1 MEKEVNNTEKIT
13 DKRLKNLRPAWKKG
27 DPTPNPNGRGKGVRN
42 FQTIYMEA
50 MKILADKN
58 STTVEQLEAEMVA
71 NAAVLARKGDFR
83 FYKDT
88 MDRLHGSP
96 VNRNE
101 LSGAEGGD
109 LTIKTIVV
117 NKDAS
122 HN

>member
-1 MEKEVNNTEKIT
+1 MEKEVENSVNNRVKG
-13 DKRLKNLRPAWKKG
+13 LKPFKKG
-27 DPTPNPNGRGKGVRN
+27 ESGNPNGRPKGQRN

-50 MKILADKN
+50 MKILANKN

-71 NAAVLARKGDFR
+71 NAAILARKGDFR

-101 LSGAEGGD
+101 HGGVDGAD

-122 HN
+122 ND

>member
-1 MEKEVNNTEKIT
+1 MENEVGNRKKTVERPQN
-13 DKRLKNLRPAWKKG
+13 KNLKRDAGPGRPKG
-27 DPTPNPNGRGKGVRN
+27 QRN

-101 LSGAEGGD
+101 LTGKDGKEFEV
-109 LTIKTIVV
+109 KTIII
-117 NKDAS
+117 NKA
-122 HN
+122 

>member
-1 MEKEVNNTEKIT
+1 MEQEEVKNSEKT
-13 DKRLKNLRPAWKKG
+13 AKKRGRPFQDG
-27 DPTPNPNGRGKGVRN
+27 QSGNPNGRPKGSRDFV
-42 FQTIYMEA
+42 TIYREA

-71 NAAVLARKGDFR
+71 NAAILARKGDFR

-101 LSGAEGGD
+101 HGGVDGAD

-122 HN
+122 ND

>member
-1 MEKEVNNTEKIT
+1 MEQEEVKNSVNNRVKG
-13 DKRLKNLRPAWKKG
+13 LKPFKKG
-27 DPTPNPNGRGKGVRN
+27 ESGNPNGRPKGSRDFV
-42 FQTIYMEA
+42 TIYREA

-101 LSGAEGGD
+101 HSGAEGGD

>member
-1 MEKEVNNTEKIT
+1 MENEVGNRKKTVERPQN
-13 DKRLKNLRPAWKKG
+13 KNLKRDAGPGRPKG
-27 DPTPNPNGRGKGVRN
+27 QRN
-42 FQTIYMEA
+42 FHTIYMEA

-58 STTVEQLEAEMVA
+58 SSTVELLEAEMVA

-101 LSGAEGGD
+101 HGGVDGAD